1 MAFLVFEGI
10 DASGKST
17 LLHLLCKKLQK
28 ENIDF
33 VQTREPGGTAI
44 GEKIRETLLEKQN
57 IALDPLAETLL
68 YYADRKQHIE
78 EVIKPSLEKG
88 LWILSD
94 RYWASTSA
102 YQCGGRGVDENFIKQ
117 LKEKICFDCEPDFWI
132 LLDLPVKEALQRLS
146 IAKNESRD
154 RFEREDVSFY
164 QRVKDYYL
172 QLVEKESSKWLILDA
187 TKPPTQLLEE
197 LLSHLKEEGFLK
209 DCC

>member
-17 LLHLLCKKLQK
+17 LLHLLCEKFKK
-28 ENIDF
+28 ENLGFI
-33 VQTREPGGTAI
+33 QTREPGGTAI
-44 GEKIRETLLEKQN
+44 GEKIRETLLAKQN
-57 IALDPLAETLL
+57 TRLDPLAETLL

-78 EVIKPSLEKG
+78 EIIKTSLEKG

-102 YQCGGRGVDENFIKQ
+102 YQCGGRGVDESFVNQ
-117 LKEKICFDCEPDFWI
+117 LKKKFCSGYEPDLWV
-132 LLDLPVKEALQRLS
+132 LLDLPVKETLHRLS
-146 IAKNESRD
+146 VAKNESRD
-154 RFEREDVSFY
+154 RFEREEESFH

-172 QLVEKESSKWLILDA
+172 QLVEKESSKWLVLDA

-197 LLSHLKEEGFLK
+197 LLSHLKEKGFLK